1 MISVATES
9 DRALPKGWRWV
20 KLGEVCE
27 NVQSGFASGQR
38 DPEGV
43 IQLRMNNLDTRGN
56 FVWDDFIRVPA
67 SHQAVAQFRLEL
79 NDVLF
84 NNTNSKELVGK
95 SALFTG
101 HAEDVVFSNHFT
113 RIRTCPDALSPSF
126 LAAWLN
132 QQWLMGVFASI
143 CNSWI
148 GQSAVKPTK
157 LLSLEIPLPPLP
169 EQKRIAA
176 ILNEQMAAVERA
188 RKAAEERLAAVNDL
202 PAAYLRAVFPSVD
215 QPQPKGWR
223 WVRLGDVSTVNPSR
237 PNIDRPDDEPTT
249 FVPMEAVDAQTGTIT
264 ASRLR
269 PYGEIKKGYTCF
281 SEGDVLFAKITPCM
295 QNGKHA
301 VAAGLA
307 DDIGFGTTEFHVIR
321 PGPDITP
328 QWIHSFLRQPS
339 FLQKATEHFTGAV
352 GQQRLPPDYLKAL
365 EIPLPPLPEQKRIA
379 AILNEQMAAVER
391 ARKAAEEELA
401 TINAF
406 PAALLRRAFR
416 GEL

>member
-188 RKAAEERLAAVNDL
+188 RKAAAARITAVNSLAD
-202 PAAYLRAVFPSVD
+202 AYLNRIFSRDKIALW
-215 QPQPKGWR
+215 PKR
-223 WVRLGDVSTVNPSR
+223 PLGEVAS
-237 PNIDRPDDEPTT
+237 
-249 FVPMEAVDAQTGTIT
+249 IT
-264 ASRLR
+264 ASIVDPTLPEFRDLPHVNGENIESGTCRLLAVRSAAEDNMTSGKYLFPPGCVLYSKLR
-269 PYGEIKKGYTCF
+269 PYLRKVAIADLRGLCSADMYPIEVDPQSLNPRFTAWMLLSSYFTDYAVGESQRARMPKLNR
-281 SEGDVLFAKITPCM
+281 DQLFAW
-295 QNGKHA
+295 
-301 VAAGLA
+301 VAPVPL
-307 DDIGFGTTEFHVIR
+307 
-321 PGPDITP
+321 
-328 QWIHSFLRQPS
+328 LR
-339 FLQKATEHFTGAV
+339 
-352 GQQRLPPDYLKAL
+352 
-365 EIPLPPLPEQKRIA
+365 EQETIA
-379 AILNEQMAAVER
+379 AKLSEQLVGTSTLR
-391 ARKAAEEELA
+391 AELGLQNDGIDA
-401 TINAF
+401 L
-406 PAALLRRAFR
+406 PASLLRRAFA
-416 GEL
+416 GEV